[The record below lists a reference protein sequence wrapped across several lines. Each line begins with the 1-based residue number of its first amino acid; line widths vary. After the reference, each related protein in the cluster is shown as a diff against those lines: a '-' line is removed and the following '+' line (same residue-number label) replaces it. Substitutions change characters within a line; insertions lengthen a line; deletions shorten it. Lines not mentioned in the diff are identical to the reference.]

1 MSYQLRTAY
10 LNEVADGVG
19 ERLITLN
26 ESIVTSAP
34 FKAAGWRA
42 NPGLIKRTHSPPI
55 PTAVASEYFRAPR
68 SLGFTLDD
76 DGDESGG
83 VLGGGGGGGGGIA
96 GARKTGGKA
105 AGGGRGAGIGEGG
118 GRGGEGGEIGGG
130 GAGGVAGGGAGG
142 GEAGVRIGGRSGA
155 VPAAAKRRRRREQL
169 EEDEDSSDLSDES
182 DDEGSTDQRAAQ
194 QIKFAKMPIRHRSG
208 SSPLQSSNLRN
219 PPLGPLSA
227 ATAATATA
235 GTTAAVSAAT
245 AAAAA
250 AAAASAAAAS
260 AAAAAATASPSR
272 PGPPRRGSQSALE
285 VVKEHA
291 RRDTVT
297 SSEMSSDNEFDAS
310 GFHQQREREREQA
323 SSRSSARARAGS
335 SRMQS
340 SYGGGSTSSI
350 LNKARSSSLS
360 GTGTG
365 TGNVAAAPDDG
376 NPPLLAKR
384 QQSDL
389 LLEEREDDDDDSDE
403 SDGSDLSSTF
413 AGSIDSASIMQS
425 MDDNPLNRPVPA
437 PDGPIVGTPP
447 REFTRASTV
456 RRSQHPP
463 PHMSIGDLPP
473 PRPMST
479 IRPVSLPP
487 PRSLLTAALRKKTAS
502 LPFQRYAALSG
513 QGEQNPIMVRIYV
526 PFSRQPS
533 KPFEVAVRPS
543 VHQDQR
549 PDRAV
554 TVADLIALS
563 LWRYVEEK
571 REPPLPANRLNVNWW
586 TLRMVEEGGEVDD
599 DFPPLERSRPLAS
612 FTTANNNKG
621 LRFRANS
628 KVYDDFGLVQ
638 ASAAEYADNVTTT
651 PQFDDEATDD
661 AEDRDAVGGAPL
673 RNDNGDGDD
682 DGDRTPRNMTPAPG
696 AVSSA
701 MQRPQPASL
710 LQQQQSAAS
719 HLLSAINLRDK
730 QFAPLDQPRRNP
742 ILTTIYRQD
751 VSHADAPAPAAA
763 PNLSRGRNKLLRV
776 HIHSVDAAPGQM
788 VTVDVKTD
796 TYLEEVLDLVC
807 KRRRLDKASHVL
819 KLPGSGAVVLTD
831 RAVSSIG
838 NVTDLDLYR
847 KRFAGEA
854 SAAASGGYSPGSGGS
869 PKTSMDGLGGSSSMV
884 GSSAAATA
892 AAAASRRFRKAAGTT
907 PGSHPLAREALRA
920 GGGGTAI
927 DDVSDA
933 NYKKY
938 TVWRR
943 QGLKIMGSSERVLVI
958 DGEYVHIMHA
968 ANTLTGGG
976 GAGAGKITTVHF
988 SNVVGCKVSLRHPTH
1003 FKLIVYKATESKRY
1017 DFEAKSADEAAE
1029 IVGEL
1034 KKAMSPYRDT

>member
-1 MSYQLRTAY
+1 MSVLQVGDLVSYQLRTAY

-26 ESIVTSAP
+26 ESIVNSAP
-34 FKAAGWRA
+34 FKASGWRT

-55 PTAVASEYFRAPR
+55 PTAIASEYFRAPR
-68 SLGFTLDD
+68 SLGFTLEDD
-76 DGDESGG
+76 ADESGG
-83 VLGGGGGGGGGIA
+83 VLGGGGGGGGIS
-96 GARKTGGKA
+96 GARRNGGK
-105 AGGGRGAGIGEGG
+105 G
-118 GRGGEGGEIGGG
+118 GGG
-130 GAGGVAGGGAGG
+130 GASVISGGVGGGGPDPLG
-142 GEAGVRIGGRSGA
+142 
-155 VPAAAKRRRRREQL
+155 PATAATKRRRRREQL
-169 EEDEDSSDLSDES
+169 EEEEDSSDLSDES

-219 PPLGPLSA
+219 PPLGPLSTATAA
-227 ATAATATA
+227 ATAA
-235 GTTAAVSAAT
+235 VS

-250 AAAASAAAAS
+250 AAAAG
-260 AAAAAATASPSR
+260 TASPNR

-297 SSEMSSDNEFDAS
+297 SSEMSSENEFDAS

-323 SSRSSARARAGS
+323 SSRGSARARASS
-335 SRMQS
+335 SRLQS
-340 SYGGGSTSSI
+340 SNG
-350 LNKARSSSLS
+350 KARSGSVGASSAGAGG
-360 GTGTG
+360 GT
-365 TGNVAAAPDDG
+365 DDG
-376 NPPLLAKR
+376 PPLIIKR
-384 QQSDL
+384 QESDL
-389 LLEEREDDDDDSDE
+389 LEEEREDDDSDD

-413 AGSIDSASIMQS
+413 AGSIDSASILQS
-425 MDDNPLNRPVPA
+425 MGDNPLNPP
-437 PDGPIVGTPP
+437 PPPTDGPIVGTPP
-447 REFTRASTV
+447 REFTRTSTV
-456 RRSQHPP
+456 RRSQHPA
-463 PHMSIGDLPP
+463 PHLPIGDLPP

-479 IRPVSLPP
+479 IRPVSMAPQ
-487 PRSLLTAALRKKTAS
+487 RSLLTAALKSKKTSSMPFDRFAS
-502 LPFQRYAALSG
+502 LSG
-513 QGEQNPIMVRIYV
+513 QGEQNPIMVRIYA
-526 PFSRQPS
+526 PFSNQAS
-533 KPFEVAVRPS
+533 KPFEVAIRPS

-554 TVADLIALS
+554 TVADLIGLS
-563 LWRYVEEK
+563 LWRYIEEK
-571 REPPLPANRLNVNWW
+571 REPPLPSNRLNVNWW

-621 LRFRANS
+621 MRFRSNS
-628 KVYDDFGLVQ
+628 KVYDDFGLVE
-638 ASAAEYADNVTTT
+638 ASASEFADNKITT
-651 PQFDDEATDD
+651 PQFTEEASSD
-661 AEDRDAVGGAPL
+661 AEDKDTAGGAPL
-673 RNDNGDGDD
+673 DD
-682 DGDRTPRNMTPAPG
+682 DGDRTPRNMTPQPG
-696 AVSSA
+696 AVSST
-701 MQRPQPASL
+701 MQKPL
-710 LQQQQSAAS
+710 LQQQNASSS

-730 QFAPLDQPRRNP
+730 QFAPLDQPRKNP

-751 VSHADAPAPAAA
+751 VNHADAPAPAAA
-763 PNLSRGRNKLLRV
+763 PNMSRGRNKLLRV
-776 HIHSVDAAPGQM
+776 HIHSIDTAPGQM

-847 KRFAGEA
+847 KRFASEA
-854 SAAASGGYSPGSGGS
+854 PGANGGYSPSSGGS
-869 PKTSMDGLGGSSSMV
+869 PKLSSEGLGGS
-884 GSSAAATA
+884 AAGTSA

-920 GGGGTAI
+920 GGGATV
-927 DDVSDA
+927 DQVSDA

-943 QGLKIMGSSERVLVI
+943 QGLKIMGSSERVLTI

-968 ANTLTGGG
+968 ANTLAGGG
-976 GAGAGKITTVHF
+976 GGGAGKITTVHF

-1017 DFEAKSADEAAE
+1017 DFEAKTADEAAE

>member
-1 MSYQLRTAY
+1 MSVLQVGDLVSYQLRTAY

-26 ESIVTSAP
+26 ESIVNSAP
-34 FKAAGWRA
+34 FRAAGWRA
-42 NPGLIKRTHSPPI
+42 SPGLIKRTHSPPI

-68 SLGFTLDD
+68 SLGFTLEDE
-76 DGDESGG
+76 GDESGG
-83 VLGGGGGGGGGIA
+83 VLGGGGGSSGIA
-96 GARKTGGKA
+96 GARKNGGKW
-105 AGGGRGAGIGEGG
+105 
-118 GRGGEGGEIGGG
+118 
-130 GAGGVAGGGAGG
+130 GGAGG
-142 GEAGVRIGGRSGA
+142 GGA
-155 VPAAAKRRRRREQL
+155 PPAAAKRRRRREQL
-169 EEDEDSSDLSDES
+169 EEEEDSSDLSDES

-194 QIKFAKMPIRHRSG
+194 QIKFAKMPIRTRSG

-219 PPLGPLSA
+219 PPLGPLSTATAA
-227 ATAATATA
+227 ATAA
-235 GTTAAVSAAT
+235 VS
-245 AAAAA
+245 AA
-250 AAAASAAAAS
+250 AAAASAASAAS
-260 AAAAAATASPSR
+260 AGTASSNR

-297 SSEMSSDNEFDAS
+297 SSEMSSENEFDAS
-310 GFHQQREREREQA
+310 GFHQQREHEREREREQA
-323 SSRSSARARAGS
+323 SSRSSAQARAAS
-335 SRMQS
+335 SRLQS
-340 SYGGGSTSSI
+340 SNGGGSSTHA
-350 LNKARSSSLS
+350 NKARSGSLGGSSAGMGG
-360 GTGTG
+360 GT
-365 TGNVAAAPDDG
+365 DDS
-376 NPPLLAKR
+376 NPPLRMIKR
-384 QQSDL
+384 QESDL
-389 LLEEREDDDDDSDE
+389 LEEEREDDDSDDSE
-403 SDGSDLSSTF
+403 GSDLSSTF
-413 AGSIDSASIMQS
+413 AGSIDSASILQS
-425 MDDNPLNRPVPA
+425 MGDNPLNRPAPA
-437 PDGPIVGTPP
+437 TDGPIVGTPP
-447 REFTRASTV
+447 REFTRTSTV
-456 RRSQHPP
+456 RRSQHPA
-463 PHMSIGDLPP
+463 PHLPIGDLPP

-479 IRPVSLPP
+479 IRPVSMAP
-487 PRSLLTAALRKKTAS
+487 PRSLLTAALKKKTSSMPFDRFAS
-502 LPFQRYAALSG
+502 LSG

-526 PFSRQPS
+526 PFSSQPS
-533 KPFEVAVRPS
+533 KPFEVAIRPS

-563 LWRYVEEK
+563 LWRYIKEK
-571 REPPLPANRLNVNWW
+571 REPPLPTNRLNVNWW

-599 DFPPLERSRPLAS
+599 DFPPLERSRALAS
-612 FTTANNNKG
+612 FTTANNNKNM
-621 LRFRANS
+621 RFRSNS
-628 KVYDDFGLVQ
+628 KVYDDFGLVE
-638 ASAAEYADNVTTT
+638 ASSSEFADNQTTT
-651 PQFDDEATDD
+651 PQFTDESSSDADDR
-661 AEDRDAVGGAPL
+661 DRDAGGEGAAL
-673 RNDNGDGDD
+673 DD
-682 DGDRTPRNMTPAPG
+682 DGDLTPRNMTPAPG
-696 AVSSA
+696 AVSSTL
-701 MQRPQPASL
+701 QRPPSQL
-710 LQQQQSAAS
+710 LQQQQQQQQQLLSSSLSSSS

-730 QFAPLDQPRRNP
+730 QFVPLDQPRRNP

-751 VSHADAPAPAAA
+751 VNHADAPVPAAA

-776 HIHSVDAAPGQM
+776 HIHSIDAAPGQM

-854 SAAASGGYSPGSGGS
+854 TGATGGYSPGSGGS
-869 PKTSMDGLGGSSSMV
+869 PKTSMDGLGSSSV
-884 GSSAAATA
+884 AGTSAAAA
-892 AAAASRRFRKAAGTT
+892 VASRRFRKAAGTT

-920 GGGGTAI
+920 GGTGGAGGTAV
-927 DDVSDA
+927 DQVSDA

-943 QGLKIMGSSERVLVI
+943 QGLKIMGSSERVLTI

-968 ANTLTGGG
+968 ANTLAGGG

-1017 DFEAKSADEAAE
+1017 DFEAKTADEAAE

-1034 KKAMSPYRDT
+1034 KKAMSPYRDA